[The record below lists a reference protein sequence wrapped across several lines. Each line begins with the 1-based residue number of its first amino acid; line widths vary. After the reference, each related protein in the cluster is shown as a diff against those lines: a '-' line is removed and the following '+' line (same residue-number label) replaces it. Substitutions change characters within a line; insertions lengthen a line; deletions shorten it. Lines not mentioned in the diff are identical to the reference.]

1 MNFFKRA
8 IRSVTRQKSK
18 SLILF
23 AVIFILGNIL
33 AGSVIIQQST
43 QNVEKTTKEQMGAI
57 ATVGI
62 DWSDPKKQKE
72 MENMTSADYSA
83 LTEKMI
89 QKIAASP
96 YVKNYDY
103 SEQTG
108 FESKLLKPYD
118 PSADKK
124 AGDKEG
130 SDSDGNVAYVNT
142 YIPIRGVQDPKIMD
156 IALGK
161 IKLAEGS
168 VFTADDM
175 TKGSN
180 VVLISKKF
188 ADKNGLHVG
197 DEMTLDQSTQGLGNM
212 DTENAE
218 SKPESA
224 ETFDTKVKVVGT
236 YDVLE
241 AVQKKSGQS
250 GKASGGSV
258 VHAAAFPGGS
268 GQEAFDFDNYNTI
281 YMPNKAVHTMEQGFR
296 QMIMTD
302 FPDAMAGMSEAD
314 AEAASKPY
322 YIPIFQLKSVDDLE
336 KFKADTKPLLP
347 KYFSVMAS
355 TDAFDN
361 IAGQFSKLS
370 KIAKAVIIAAILLS
384 IVLILLV
391 ILLFMRDRKRELG
404 IYLSLGDKKSNVIL
418 QIMVEVLTVAIV
430 ALVISLITGK
440 FLGSFAS
447 EAFLSSD
454 SGKSVDN
461 MMGGSMMNS
470 SAMFNTGVTVDAK
483 TIADNYA
490 VSFTPFYIV
499 TYLLA
504 GLGTVIVSVLLS
516 TLYIFKLKPK
526 KILLG

>member
-18 SLILF
+18 SIILF

-62 DWSDPKKQKE
+62 DYSDTKRQKE
-72 MENMTSADYSA
+72 MEQMTTDDYTA
-83 LTEKMI
+83 LDEKLI
-89 QKIAASP
+89 QKIADSP
-96 YVKNYDY
+96 YIKNYDY
-103 SEQTG
+103 SEQNG
-108 FESKLLKPYD
+108 FQSQKLKPYD
-118 PSADKK
+118 PTADKK
-124 AGDKEG
+124 SEDKANEAIEG
-130 SDSDGNVAYVNT
+130 GLNT
-142 YIPIRGVQDPKIMD
+142 YIPIRGVQDHKIMD

-161 IKLAEGS
+161 IKLVEGS
-168 VFTADDM
+168 VFTENDIK
-175 TKGSN
+175 KGSN

-188 ADKNGLHVG
+188 AEKNGLHVG
-197 DEMTLDQSTQGLGNM
+197 DEMTIDQST
-212 DTENAE
+212 DVF
-218 SKPESA
+218 SSPEDDNKQDSGK
-224 ETFDTKVKVVGT
+224 TFDTKVKVVGT

-250 GKASGGSV
+250 GKASNDSV
-258 VHAAAFPGGS
+258 VYAAAFPGGS
-268 GQEAFDFDNYNTI
+268 TQDMFDFNNYNTV
-281 YMPNKAVHTMEQGFR
+281 YMPNKLVHTMGQAFNDILMAEY
-296 QMIMTD
+296 
-302 FPDAMAGMSEAD
+302 PDMMGGMSE
-314 AEAASKPY
+314 EEIKAASKPY
-322 YIPIFQLKSVDDLE
+322 YTPIFQLKSVDDLE

-347 KYFSVMAS
+347 KFYSVMAS
-355 TDAFDN
+355 TDEFNN
-361 IAGQFSKLS
+361 IAGQFNKLS
-370 KIAKAVIIAAILLS
+370 KIAKAVIIAAVLLS
-384 IVLILLV
+384 IILILLV

-454 SGKSVDN
+454 SGQATDG
-461 MMGGSMMNS
+461 MMGGSVLSS
-470 SAMFNTGVTVDAK
+470 SAMFNMGTMVDAQ
-483 TIADNYA
+483 TIVDNYA

>member
-18 SLILF
+18 SMILF

-62 DWSDPKKQKE
+62 DWSDTKRQKE
-72 MENMTSADYSA
+72 MESMTSADYSA
-83 LTEKMI
+83 LDEKMI
-89 QKIAASP
+89 QKIADSP

-108 FESKLLKPYD
+108 FESKSLKSYD
-118 PSADKK
+118 PAADKK
-124 AGDKEG
+124 AENKEG
-130 SDSDGNVAYVNT
+130 TDAEEMINRYL
-142 YIPIRGVQDPKIMD
+142 PIRGVQDHKIMD

-161 IKLAEGS
+161 IKLSEGD
-168 VFTADDM
+168 VLTADDIK
-175 TKGSN
+175 KGSN

-188 ADKNGLHVG
+188 AQKNGLHVG
-197 DEMTLDQSTQGLGNM
+197 DEMTVDQNFENM
-212 DTENAE
+212 LNPEKVDT
-218 SKPESA
+218 SKTVKSY
-224 ETFDTKVKVVGT
+224 DTKFKIVGT

-250 GKASGGSV
+250 GKASNDSV
-258 VHAAAFPGGS
+258 VYAAAFPGGS
-268 GQEAFDFDNYNTI
+268 GQDAFDFDNYNTI
-281 YMPNKAVHTMEQGFR
+281 YMPNKAVHMLDQGLRKILLEEQ
-296 QMIMTD
+296 
-302 FPDAMAGMSEAD
+302 PDLMSGMSEED
-314 AEAASKPY
+314 IEAASKPY
-322 YIPIFQLKSVDDLE
+322 YTPIYQLKSVDDLE

-347 KYFSVMAS
+347 KFYSVMAA
-355 TDAFDN
+355 TDDFNN
-361 IAGQFSKLS
+361 IAGQFNKLS
-370 KIAKAVIIAAILLS
+370 KIAKAVIVAAVLLS

-454 SGKSVDN
+454 SGQGIDN
-461 MMGGSMMNS
+461 MMGGSVMNS
-470 SAMFNTGVTVDAK
+470 SAMFNTGITVDAK
-483 TIADNYA
+483 MIADNYT

>member
-62 DWSDPKKQKE
+62 DWGNTKIQKE
-72 MENMTSADYSA
+72 LESITGADYSA
-83 LTEKMI
+83 LTEKTI

-108 FESKLLKPYD
+108 FESKLLKTYD
-118 PSADKK
+118 PTADKK
-124 AGDKEG
+124 NEDKET
-130 SDSDGNVAYVNT
+130 SDSDGNVAYANN
-142 YIPIRGVQDPKIMD
+142 YISIRGVQDPKMMD
-156 IALGK
+156 ITLGK

-168 VFTADDM
+168 VFTADDVK
-175 TKGSN
+175 KGSN

-197 DEMTLDQSTQGLGNM
+197 DEMTIDQNTQGLGDM
-212 DTENAE
+212 DTDNAE
-218 SKPESA
+218 SKPEDSKS
-224 ETFDTKVKVVGT
+224 FNTKVKVVGT

-241 AVQKKSGQS
+241 AVQKKTGQS
-250 GKASGGSV
+250 GKASSGSV
-258 VHAAAFPGGS
+258 VHAAAVPYGT
-268 GQEAFDFDNYNTI
+268 GQEAFDFENYNTL
-281 YMPNKAVHTMEQGFR
+281 YMPNKTVYTMEQGFR
-296 QMIMTD
+296 QMLMTD
-302 FPDAMAGMSEAD
+302 YPDMMAGMTEED
-314 AEAASKPY
+314 AEVASRPY

-347 KYFSVMAS
+347 KYFSVMAA
-355 TDAFDN
+355 TDEFDN
-361 IAGQFSKLS
+361 IAGQFNKLS
-370 KIAKAVIIAAILLS
+370 KIAKAVIIAAVLLS

-418 QIMVEVLTVAIV
+418 QIMVEVLTVAVV

-454 SGKSVDN
+454 SGQAATAGMSGN
-461 MMGGSMMNS
+461 MM
-470 SAMFNTGVTVDAK
+470 SASAIFSTGVAVDAT
-483 TIADNYA
+483 TIADNYV